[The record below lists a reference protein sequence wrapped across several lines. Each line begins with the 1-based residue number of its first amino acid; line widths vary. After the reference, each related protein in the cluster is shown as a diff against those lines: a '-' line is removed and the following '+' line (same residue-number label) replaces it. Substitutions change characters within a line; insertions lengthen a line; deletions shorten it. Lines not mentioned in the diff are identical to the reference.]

1 MRGTK
6 YLSEVMENIE
16 LSKDEN
22 NLLLA
27 PIGCGKTYYAIEVLM
42 NNPDKKY
49 LYLCDNNNLKDQML
63 KELPTYSSNKNSI
76 IFEDIQ
82 NVLVM
87 TYKEFGHKILYDVNE
102 DFASQFDLIIADE
115 IHSAIEYSEF
125 NQDRDLSSALFY
137 LFRKHLG
144 TPIIMM
150 TATDYYLELM
160 TRKYPQLKNF
170 NVIDLLKNKQIKRYI
185 DKVKLYINNISQIKF
200 YLQQSWEGFMFG
212 GMKAGIYTRQI
223 RDMQRI
229 EKMCIDLGLKP
240 ICVWS
245 RNNEKYPLNEEQID
259 FMDELLK
266 TGKIKEPYN
275 VFIFNKSSETGIN
288 ITDENVDL
296 CIVNSTNLTEQL
308 QSRGRFRKDLNLI
321 VVRTNKNALPPMT
334 ITLDEKYL
342 DKWILVDDIKQIPK
356 DLSIKNV
363 NGKDISLST
372 FTKILEESHY
382 VVQRKRKTVNK
393 IRNTYYYIHR

>member
-6 YLSEVMENIE
+6 YLSEVMEDIE

-42 NNPDKKY
+42 NDPDKKY

-125 NQDRDLSSALFY
+125 NQDRDLSSALFF

-150 TATDYYLELM
+150 TATNYYLELM
-160 TRKYPQLKNF
+160 TRKYPQLENF

-229 EKMCIDLGLKP
+229 EKMCIDLGLVP

>member
-229 EKMCIDLGLKP
+229 EKMCIDLGLTP